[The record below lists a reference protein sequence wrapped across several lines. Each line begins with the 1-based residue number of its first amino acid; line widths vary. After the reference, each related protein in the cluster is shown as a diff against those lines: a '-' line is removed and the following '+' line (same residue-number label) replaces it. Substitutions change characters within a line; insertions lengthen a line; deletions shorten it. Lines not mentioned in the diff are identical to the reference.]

1 MMRGVMVWLL
11 FRLYRRSTIAW
22 LVVSMIMAAAFVAV
36 WWVNSAAIAHPD
48 VQSCLRIL
56 TTSPESDSTP
66 AAQCSV
72 GALASLDNFRGANT
86 WITVAIVAMPLL
98 LGMFMAAPL
107 MGRELEN
114 GTHRLIWTQSIT
126 PLQWLLVRVACSL
139 ALAMA
144 MVVIVTAA
152 VIPWLSLGH
161 NVWAGSPWPGFDLT
175 MVAVF
180 GYGLFAVMLGLAA
193 ATVIGRTVASMAVT
207 GVVWV
212 ATRTIIEVLLR
223 PNLVQP
229 QLQRGMSAGSAGAN
243 WYLSVT
249 YVDRAGHVISFAE
262 ANRIT
267 QGGTLLQDHGISPAG
282 LYQPAD
288 RFWTFQGTEA
298 VIFAGLA
305 VLCGVIA
312 IAWVKFRLASQ

>member
-1 MMRGVMVWLL
+1 
-11 FRLYRRSTIAW
+11 
-22 LVVSMIMAAAFVAV
+22 
-36 WWVNSAAIAHPD
+36 
-48 VQSCLRIL
+48 
-56 TTSPESDSTP
+56 
-66 AAQCSV
+66 
-72 GALASLDNFRGANT
+72 
-86 WITVAIVAMPLL
+86 
-98 LGMFMAAPL
+98 

-161 NVWAGSPWPGFDLT
+161 DVWAGSPWPGFDLT

-223 PNLVQP
+223 PNLMQP
-229 QLQRGMSAGSAGAN
+229 RLRRGMSAGSAGAN
-243 WYLSVT
+243 WYLSAT
-249 YVDRAGHVISFAE
+249 YVDRAGHVLSFAE

-288 RFWTFQGTEA
+288 RFWTFQGMEA
-298 VIFAGLA
+298 IIFAGLA